1 MAGHEMDVA
10 GRVPAAARSE
20 QQRYRRGP
28 LSDEPAPRQRVL
40 VNARFA
46 CWRAQRRSLPAQL
59 FVLAKAARDS
69 ATFQPPSPLL
79 LAGPALGPGRDAL
92 AILGRLDPRRT
103 HFQREVLKLASMR
116 MLLGWRIVR
125 VRLTPALITPSVPA
139 HTRRTAEN
147 GAHHALQ
154 WPLSASLA
162 WTARLGKKATH
173 GTVLPC
179 LTEAHTRG
187 SIPRGGPVVCV
198 PRRLLHV
205 IVQEECFVINSRYIG
220 TQ

>member
-1 MAGHEMDVA
+1 MDVA
-10 GRVPAAARSE
+10 GRLPAAKRSE
-20 QQRYRRGP
+20 QHRYRRGP
-28 LSDEPAPRQRVL
+28 FGDEPAPRQRGV
-40 VNARFA
+40 VNACFA

-92 AILGRLDPRRT
+92 AILGRLDPRKT
-103 HFQREVLKLASMR
+103 HFQREVLKLASIR

-147 GAHHALQ
+147 GAHRALQ
-154 WPLSASLA
+154 WTLSASLA
-162 WTARLGKKATH
+162 WTARLGTKATH

-187 SIPRGGPVVCV
+187 SIPRGAS
-198 PRRLLHV
+198 RLCASPSLAHD
-205 IVQEECFVINSRYIG
+205 S
-220 TQ
+220 

>member
-1 MAGHEMDVA
+1 MSKNSGSEIHRVTRWTA
-10 GRVPAAARSE
+10 GRLPAAARSE

-46 CWRAQRRSLPAQL
+46 CCPAQRRSLPAQL

-92 AILGRLDPRRT
+92 AILGRLDPRKT

-162 WTARLGKKATH
+162 WTARLGQTATH
-173 GTVLPC
+173 GNFALPDGG
-179 LTEAHTRG
+179 AHSWFDSTGG
-187 SIPRGGPVVCV
+187 SS
-198 PRRLLHV
+198 RLCAPPSLARD
-205 IVQEECFVINSRYIG
+205 S
-220 TQ
+220 